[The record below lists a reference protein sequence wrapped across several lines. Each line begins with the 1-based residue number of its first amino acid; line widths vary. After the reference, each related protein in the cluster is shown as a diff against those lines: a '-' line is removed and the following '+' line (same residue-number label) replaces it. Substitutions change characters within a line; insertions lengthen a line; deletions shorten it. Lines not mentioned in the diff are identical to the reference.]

1 MNQVNQHDLG
11 EAIRVSREERGVDT
25 TIFSRKSGDFEIVI
39 IESRKR
45 NETIK

>member
-11 EAIRVSREERGVDT
+11 EAIRVSREEGVDT